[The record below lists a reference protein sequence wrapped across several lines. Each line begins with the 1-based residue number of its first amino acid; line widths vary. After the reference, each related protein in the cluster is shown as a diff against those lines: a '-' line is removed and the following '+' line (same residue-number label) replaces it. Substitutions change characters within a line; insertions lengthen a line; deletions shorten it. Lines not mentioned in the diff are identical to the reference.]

1 VENKCIDQCQ
11 GENKNH
17 IESPANPGCFVA
29 VLCKQPLGLVRG
41 ISLGEGSAL
50 KFFPPY
56 LYVYACTKQSL
67 RENLHPLPRVVR
79 AKEVCFPHRLIQM
92 LDCSFLCKFP
102 CFLISFLISFLCF
115 LSSFLFLISLHGGLD
130 TRPGTNDNAKNA
142 KNQDHDRGL
151 FFGEVQSSVFGSRV
165 LRRLNA

>member
-29 VLCKQPLGLVRG
+29 VLCKQLLSLVRG
-41 ISLGEGSAL
+41 ICPGKAH
-50 KFFPPY
+50 
-56 LYVYACTKQSL
+56 ACTKQSL